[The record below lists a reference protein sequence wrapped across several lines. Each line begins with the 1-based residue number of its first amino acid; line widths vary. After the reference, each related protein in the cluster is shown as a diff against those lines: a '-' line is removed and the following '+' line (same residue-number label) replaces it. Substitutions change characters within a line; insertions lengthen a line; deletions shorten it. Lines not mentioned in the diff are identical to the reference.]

1 MRDSLRRAA
10 KLAAAGPVGPE
21 EPGDNFVVLRPTG
34 KGARRKQPSTLE
46 AKLHLS
52 GPRAE
57 FPQQP
62 SSESPNGDVG
72 VERHYS
78 VAELARLW
86 GLSART
92 IRRMFENEPGVLQWG
107 NSETRFKRSYVT
119 LRIPETVVLRVHRQ
133 LRIAG

>member
-1 MRDSLRRAA
+1 MRGSLRKAGKVTAA
-10 KLAAAGPVGPE
+10 SPVGRE
-21 EPGDNFVVLRPTG
+21 EPRENFVVLPPAG
-34 KGARRKQPSTLE
+34 KGAQRAQNSTFE
-46 AKLHLS
+46 AARHRIGL
-52 GPRAE
+52 GAE
-57 FPQQP
+57 FSQQS
-62 SSESPNGDVG
+62 SSESLGGDVG

-86 GLSART
+86 RLSTRT

-133 LRIAG
+133 RRIAG